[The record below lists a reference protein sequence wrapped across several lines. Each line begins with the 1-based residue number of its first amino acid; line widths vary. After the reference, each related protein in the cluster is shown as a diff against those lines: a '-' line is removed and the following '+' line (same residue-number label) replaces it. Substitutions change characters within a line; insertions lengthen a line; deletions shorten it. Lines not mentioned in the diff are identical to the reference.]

1 MKTWIDPTPVDV
13 PDSLLSVAGGERI
26 VAERL
31 ARHGH
36 RSADDARAFLDPSA
50 YRPASSNELP
60 DMDRAVARLQRAIAR
75 RERILVWGDFDVDG
89 QTSTTLL
96 VSALT
101 DLGGQVAHH
110 IPNRFSEG
118 HGVHLPTLQALL
130 DGGIDLLLT
139 CDTGIAAHE
148 AVAYARSRGVD
159 VVITDHHTL
168 PETLPDAEAVIN
180 PMRLPPEHPLRE
192 LPGVGV
198 AYKLVE
204 ALYGARSSDHLLDLV
219 AIGIVADVMVQ
230 VDDTRYLLQRGL
242 EVVRNTTRPGLRA
255 MIERAGIDPAY
266 LTEQDIAFG
275 LAPRLNA
282 LGRLAD
288 ANPAVQLLTT
298 DRPEII
304 VERVNELEGL
314 NQKRRFLT
322 RQVYAAAQQ
331 QIQDAPDLLK
341 YAALVVSGAGWH
353 AGVVG
358 IVASRL
364 VEDYGRPVI
373 VLSEDG
379 EHASG
384 SARSVVGCNIVAAIR
399 SQENLLDS
407 YGGHTMAAGLRLP
420 AEHVFAFRRG
430 ISQHV
435 REQLGET
442 DIEAQLPV
450 DAFIELN
457 DVDLAFAER
466 IGQLAPF
473 GNGNPPLTL
482 ATRSLQ
488 VKSRRTLGSRGDHLD
503 LRLVD
508 DQGTERR
515 VIWWFGDLESVPQGR
530 FDLAYTV
537 RLNRFDGKLEPLIEW
552 LDARPADD
560 ELTLRGRGA
569 AAYEVVDYRAH
580 ADPKGALTRVQAEY
594 PDVLVWRESIWDVEG
609 VDRYELRPARTLV
622 VWSPP
627 PDPFVWE
634 SALETA
640 QPETLIVFGN
650 PAPFDQPQKLLNQVA
665 GLLKYAASNKAGL
678 VTISDIAA
686 LTQQTERTILACFH
700 WLAANTRMRIV
711 ALADDSYQVEMGETA
726 AQRGADPGR
735 LQQLVDETRA
745 YRAYWLRQTL

>member
-1 MKTWIDPTPVDV
+1 MKAWIEPAPVDI
-13 PDSLLSVAGGERI
+13 PENLLTLARGERI

-36 RSADDARAFLDPSA
+36 LSVDAARAFLDPSA
-50 YRPASSNELP
+50 YSAASPNELP
-60 DMDRAVARLQRAIAR
+60 DMDRAVDRLQKAIDR
-75 RERILVWGDFDVDG
+75 RERVLVWGDFDVDG

-96 VSALT
+96 VSALR
-101 DLGGQVAHH
+101 DLGGQVIHH

-118 HGVHLPTLQALL
+118 HGVHLPQLKELL
-130 DGGIDLLLT
+130 DGGVDLILT

-148 AVAYARSRGVD
+148 AVAYARSRGVG

-168 PETLPDAEAVIN
+168 PETLPDAEAVVN
-180 PMRLPPEHPLRE
+180 PMRLPPGHPLRE

-198 AYKLVE
+198 AYKLIE
-204 ALYGARSSDHLLDLV
+204 ALYGSRSCDHLLDLV

-230 VDDTRYLLQRGL
+230 VDDTRYLLQKGL
-242 EVVRNTTRPGLRA
+242 DVVRNTARPGLRA
-255 MIERAGIDPAY
+255 IIERAGIDPAY
-266 LTEQDIAFG
+266 LTEQDIGFA

-288 ANPAVQLLTT
+288 ANPAVELLTT
-298 DRPEII
+298 DDPAVIA
-304 VERVNELEGL
+304 ERVNELEGL

-353 AGVVG
+353 TGVVG

-373 VLSEDG
+373 VLSEND
-379 EHASG
+379 ESANG
-384 SARSVVGCNIVAAIR
+384 SARSVAGCNIVEAIR
-399 SQENLLDS
+399 SQESLLES

-420 AEHVFAFRRG
+420 AEHIYAFRRG
-430 ISQHV
+430 ISQIV
-435 REQLGET
+435 REQLGEA
-442 DIEAQLPV
+442 DLQAQLPI
-450 DAFIELN
+450 DAFIELSG
-457 DVDLAFAER
+457 VDLGFAER
-466 IGQLAPF
+466 IAQLAPF

-482 ATRSLQ
+482 ATRNLH

-508 DQGTERR
+508 EAGTERR

-537 RLNRFDGKLEPLIEW
+537 RLNLFDGKLEPLIEW

-560 ELTLRGRGA
+560 DVTLIGRGEA
-569 AAYEVVDYRAH
+569 AFQIMDYRTH
-580 ADPKGALTRVQAEY
+580 PDPKAALASVLADHQ
-594 PDVLVWRESIWDVEG
+594 DVLIWQEGVQDVDG
-609 VDRYELRPARTLV
+609 VDRHHLRAAQTFV

-627 PDPFVWE
+627 PDPIIWE
-634 SALETA
+634 SALETV
-640 QPETLIVFGN
+640 QPETVILFGN

-665 GLLKYAASNKAGL
+665 GLLKYAFSKKGGL

-686 LTQQTERTILACFH
+686 LTQPPEGTILACFR
-700 WLAANTRMRIV
+700 WLAANTQMQFIS
-711 ALADDSYQVEMGETA
+711 LADDSYRVEMGETPS
-726 AQRGADPGR
+726 QPKPDSKR
-735 LQQLVDETRA
+735 LKHLIDETRA
-745 YRAYWLRQTL
+745 YRAYWLRQVL